1 MSSELLSIGDLRS
14 EYGLGRDLATRLVR
28 LLPHVQVGR
37 RGRGAYLLVRRAD
50 FDFLVNRAT
59 VERVDLWHLARKHTP
74 ESLQLWLQGQPHL
87 RLN

>member
-1 MSSELLSIGDLRS
+1 MSNELLSVGNLRS

-37 RGRGAYLLVRRAD
+37 RGQGACLLVRRAD
-50 FDFLVNRAT
+50 FDFLVDRAAA
-59 VERVDLWHLARKHTP
+59 ERVDLWQLARQHTP
-74 ESLQLWLQGQPHL
+74 ESLQLWLQGRPHL